1 MIMTVQIEIESED
14 ADTSKN
20 FRADRTVD
28 ATLTTEHS
36 QSSYGVPVLVMPDGG
51 VYGSCDIVPGTRC
64 KAHVAVVLANSQHS
78 GQDTPQFDIINRFRH
93 SDPVWAGR

>member
-1 MIMTVQIEIESED
+1 MVMTVAIEIESVD
-14 ADTSKN
+14 ADKTKN
-20 FRADRTVD
+20 FRADRIID

-51 VYGSCDIVPGTRC
+51 VYGPCDIIPGTRC
-64 KAHVAVVLANSQHS
+64 KAHVAVVLANGKHN
-78 GQDTPQFDIINRFRH
+78 GQDTPEFLLINRFRQ